1 MSSSLSVVEA
11 LLQEFHQPATHNARK
26 REIESEL
33 IAFRGQQSAW
43 QLSLQVAASIEANQ
57 YLWFFG
63 TSTLELW
70 ISRRWNHLTANDRI
84 LLRETLW
91 NTYANLSVAN
101 VPRRQRDTFA
111 QLIALIGKR
120 EFPEDHPNY
129 IVHCL
134 ELVRSQKFVLGITLL
149 RITSEEVVNNRDC
162 VTTERQNYFHSCI
175 SMCIPEILDL
185 LTKYLLIA
193 VCHIN
198 NKDIHTLPNT
208 FVDYSLTTSL
218 PNDNQLRSSLLELLS
233 CVQHLVSWT
242 RTELISEYF
251 LMSILDL
258 AQWRASQPETS
269 LAALSVL
276 NELMYLQK
284 PLPHALTMMTG
295 VNGLLEQHNTTKQQS
310 EMYADKFRELLRLYT
325 DRYWSKMV
333 QQNDLLES
341 FVKSLYCCTISK
353 NGALDF
359 TEKLEIWTPI
369 VKGLVLSSKQSRYND
384 ILYQLVVEIM
394 RRILFEFNKSELEL
408 LDNELVEE
416 NTQTEWQQFL
426 SQCIECVALV
436 AESRP
441 NAVFTQVSAHWARP
455 HVYLLSLESDLDN
468 GKLYDLGKKL
478 KCQAFNEYLR
488 DLSTVCQAVVRLSPL
503 LNANSTEVGAE
514 VTSHLK
520 LLTENLLA
528 LLKFFTSNKISTLN
542 LDKSTFQTDF
552 DYLYAQILMAL
563 RSILPMS
570 ISMRQDEVIQCLL
583 DALGIIILPGNVA
596 VAPIVAISASQ
607 LLLCISTV
615 IRPKCF
621 LETLLVARLIQA
633 GPKLTHLPSQC
644 IANIYKSL
652 LGYLALPWKNIEEQ
666 QQDYTWRSNHLC
678 EYVKCLA
685 QNLLEIDMHSSVSK
699 ISSVMPNILSIFSE
713 VLEYF
718 KDSCTST
725 KDMLANAFKPIIT
738 KTLMIFNNF
747 GISNSSLS
755 ISAAEFSL
763 SILRSLLNQVGSQ
776 FIKDMITL
784 YITVCSREQLN
795 LNQLTVLE
803 KILQMLQIIV
813 QQPGNTWTTMLP
825 SILNFTIEHV
835 LPLLQQHHDSSLV
848 DGTDISYMVYTLFD
862 SVLLHKW
869 QYFYK
874 PHMQYNGS
882 LLQSSS
888 ENLHPEHFMAILNAY
903 GQVLVSGND
912 PNLVRKVL
920 LSMQTVNERWRLF
933 QRALFQ
939 DSLLVSFQRAL
950 INLLF
955 SGEGSLHF
963 DLLANVLYEMGQVD
977 NLKLRDSFVTA
988 GFPVN
993 PKYLDMIC
1001 LSTDIPTF
1009 SQKLS
1014 QLIQDAHSVHITQT

>member
-11 LLQEFHQPATHNARK
+11 LLQEFHEPATPNIRK
-26 REIESEL
+26 REIETEL
-33 IAFRGQQSAW
+33 IVFRGQPSSW
-43 QLSLQVAASIEANQ
+43 QISLQVAASIETNQ

-63 TSTLELW
+63 TSTLEHW
-70 ISRRWNHLTANDRI
+70 ISRRWSHLTSSDRT

-91 NTYANLSVAN
+91 NTYANLSVTN

-120 EFPEDHPNY
+120 EFPDDHPSY
-129 IVHCL
+129 IGHCL
-134 ELVRSQKFVLGITLL
+134 ELIRSEKFVLGITLL
-149 RITSEEVVNNRDC
+149 RITSEEVINNRDC

-185 LTKYLLIA
+185 LTKYLLIT

-198 NKDIHTLPNT
+198 DKDIHSLPNT
-208 FVDYSLTTSL
+208 LVDYALSTSL
-218 PNDNQLRSSLLELLS
+218 PNDNQFSSAVLELLT

-258 AQWRASQPETS
+258 AQWRASQPHIS

-284 PLPHALTMMTG
+284 PLPHTLTMMTG

-310 EMYADKFRELLRLYT
+310 EMYADKFRELLRLYA

-333 QQNDLLES
+333 QHNDLLES
-341 FVKSLYCCTISK
+341 FLKSLYCCTISK

-369 VKGLVLSSKQSRYND
+369 MKGLVMSSKQNRYND
-384 ILYQLVVEIM
+384 VLYQLVVEIM

-408 LDNELVEE
+408 LDNELMEE

-436 AESRP
+436 AETRP
-441 NAVFTQVSAHWARP
+441 NAVFAQVSAHWTRP
-455 HVYLLSLESDLDN
+455 HVYLLSLENDLDN
-468 GKLYDLGKKL
+468 GKLYELGRKL
-478 KCQAFNEYLR
+478 KSQSFNEHLR

-503 LNANSTEVGAE
+503 LDANSPEVGAQ
-514 VTSHLK
+514 VTSQLK
-520 LLTENLLA
+520 LLTENLLT

-552 DYLYAQILMAL
+552 DYLYAQILMAM
-563 RSILPMS
+563 RSILPIS
-570 ISMRQDEVIQCLL
+570 INLKHDGVIQCLF
-583 DALGIIILPGNVA
+583 DALGVILLPDHVA
-596 VAPIVAISASQ
+596 VAPVVAISGSQ

-615 IRPKCF
+615 IRPKRL
-621 LETLLVARLIQA
+621 LETLCVIRLMQA
-633 GPKLTHLPSQC
+633 GPKLTHLPRQA
-644 IANIYKSL
+644 IANIYISL
-652 LGYLALPWKNIEEQ
+652 IGYLALPKTVEEQ
-666 QQDYTWRSNHLC
+666 QQDYTWRCNHLY

-685 QNLLEIDMHSSVSK
+685 QNFLELDSQTTVSK
-699 ISSVMPNILSIFSE
+699 ISSIMPNILSIFSE
-713 VLEYF
+713 VIEYF
-718 KDSCTST
+718 KDSCNTT
-725 KDMLANAFKPIIT
+725 KDILANAFKPIIT
-738 KTLMIFNNF
+738 KALMLFNSF
-747 GISNSSLS
+747 GISNNSIP

-763 SILRSLLNQVGSQ
+763 SILRSLLNQFGAP

-784 YITVCSREQLN
+784 YITVSSREQLS
-795 LNQLTVLE
+795 LNQLAVLE
-803 KILQMLQIIV
+803 KILQMFQIIV

-825 SILNFTIEHV
+825 SILSFTIEHV
-835 LPLLQQHHDSSLV
+835 LPLIQQHDSSLV
-848 DGTDISYMVYTLFD
+848 DGTDLSGMVYALFD
-862 SVLLHKW
+862 NVLLHKW

-874 PHMQYNGS
+874 PHVQYNGS
-882 LLQSSS
+882 LLHSSS
-888 ENLHPEHFMAILNAY
+888 DNLHPEHFMAILNAY

-920 LSMQTVNERWRLF
+920 LSMQAVNERWRLF

-939 DSLLVSFQRAL
+939 DSLLASFQRAL
-950 INLLF
+950 ISILL

-963 DLLANVLYEMGQVD
+963 DLLANVLYAMGQVD
-977 NLKLRDSFVTA
+977 NLKLRESFVTA

-993 PKYLDMIC
+993 PKYLDVIC

-1014 QLIQDAHSVHITQT
+1014 QLIQDAHSVHLTQT